1 MAMRC
6 SSGAFSGRTR
16 QRMLGVLPD
25 PPDELAQL
33 KSVIP
38 EEAAFVIRPTCTTGH
53 EIRDPDD
60 YARLMRDNT
69 C

>member
-1 MAMRC
+1 
-6 SSGAFSGRTR
+6 
-16 QRMLGVLPD
+16 MLGVLPD